1 MFHLPLRVLRG
12 HELKCTAKGVNI
24 LTTGTNGIHV
34 YWIPNII
41 IITKSNAS
49 FLVNSNVLAETV
61 LARVEFK
68 EERLDITASD
78 LATLRKGAWVNDQV
92 KHTAYWPWNEQL

>member
-34 YWIPNII
+34 LN
-41 IITKSNAS
+41 TKYPKLNAS
-49 FLVNSNVLAETV
+49 FLVNSSVLAETV
-61 LARVEFK
+61 LARVEFM
-68 EERLDITASD
+68 EERLDITTSD

-92 KHTAYWPWNEQL
+92 KHTACWP